1 MHKKMLA
8 LTIGIS
14 LAFSISACGN
24 KATSPS
30 PAPTGSASGG
40 TTMPTSSPPS
50 GTTQPTGTPS
60 GNAGTASPGAGSA
73 SPGTPG
79 AGTTT
84 IDAQAVF
91 KQNCVSCHG
100 VNLEGGVGK
109 NLQKV
114 GSRLTADLITT
125 TITNGHGG
133 MPPFQGKLKPEEIT
147 ALSVWLAAKK

>member
-14 LAFSISACGN
+14 LAFAISACGN
-24 KATSPS
+24 RAAPPS
-30 PAPTGSASGG
+30 PAPTGPASGN
-40 TTMPTSSPPS
+40 TAMPTGTPPS
-50 GTTQPTGTPS
+50 SAQPTGSPS
-60 GNAGTASPGAGSA
+60 GNAGTASPGAGNA

-84 IDAQAVF
+84 IDAQAVY
-91 KQNCVSCHG
+91 KQNCVICHG

-114 GSRLTADLITT
+114 GSRLTPDLITA

>member
-1 MHKKMLA
+1 MLKKMLV
-8 LTIGIS
+8 LTIGIIV
-14 LAFSISACGN
+14 AFSISACGN
-24 KATSPS
+24 KTTSPS
-30 PAPTGSASGG
+30 PAPTS
-40 TTMPTSSPPS
+40 TPS
-50 GTTQPTGTPS
+50 GDAVQPTGTPD
-60 GNAGTASPGAGSA
+60 AGTASPGG
-73 SPGTPG
+73 PGTPGTAAPG

-84 IDAQAVF
+84 IDAQAVY

-114 GSRLTADLITT
+114 GSRLTPDLITT